1 MVQSVDPAQ
10 FADLPE
16 CEFGDPGPMRDAL
29 VRFVLAG
36 TKTATSALVADYV
49 GEDDPISR
57 PGDRAVVVDTN
68 GRRVAVIETTECW
81 ITTIALV
88 DDQFAWDEGE
98 GYAGKQEWRV
108 AHEAF
113 WNSYI
118 DEIRRSIRDPTFSIT
133 AGTLIVAER
142 FKLIARLGVTV

>member
-1 MVQSVDPAQ
+1 
-10 FADLPE
+10 
-16 CEFGDPGPMRDAL
+16 MRDAL
-29 VRFVLAG
+29 VRSVLAG
-36 TKTATSALVADYV
+36 TKRATSTLVAEYV

-57 PGDRAVVVDTN
+57 RGDRAVVVDTS

-88 DDQFAWDEGE
+88 DDEFARDEGE

-118 DEIRRSIRDPTFSIT
+118 DEIRSTIRDPSFSIT
-133 AGTLIVAER
+133 GATLIVAER
-142 FKLIARLGVTV
+142 FKLIARLAATV